1 MISSAYQYYVTTYAG
16 KECSRY
22 DTHKRNELRNVY
34 NSIVRLN
41 KKSPLYKINLT
52 ENVQCFAIDLK
63 ESSRAFRNVL
73 LDTAGEEDAFMQKA
87 AYSSDEDILEAT
99 YIGDDASSE
108 TEGAA
113 YDIDVMQLATA
124 QVNTGDFVASN
135 RLDLKPDQ
143 YSFDLVVGDSSYEFQ
158 FKVSENH
165 TNLQVQEKLAHLIN
179 RSNVGL
185 SAEVLKDGNGSSA
198 LEITAV
204 QPGYSD
210 YRGYAFKITDDNT
223 SKARGSVELFGL
235 NNVSQPASNAQIKV
249 NGMDMTSS
257 SNTLSIGKM
266 FSVTLK
272 DVTEPGHPVEI
283 GMKRSVSTVIKNMT
297 RLADSFNS
305 LHALADGSS
314 SENAV
319 SNDKLLKDLNYITQ
333 RFRNTLDSSG
343 LMVQEDGTLK
353 PDEAL
358 IIQSAEDGT
367 MEANSEQIT
376 NFRNALLRQME
387 HISIDPMNYINKVM
401 ISYPNPVRPFN
412 NPYQTSIY
420 SGMIFNG
427 YI

>member
-1 MISSAYQYYVTTYAG
+1 MISSAYQYYITTYAG
-16 KECSRY
+16 KEYSRY

-63 ESSRAFRNVL
+63 ETSRAFRNVL
-73 LDTAGEEDAFMQKA
+73 LDTSDEADAFMQKA
-87 AYSSDEDILEAT
+87 AYSSDEDILEVT

-108 TEGAA
+108 AEGAA
-113 YDIDVMQLATA
+113 YDIDVVQLAVP

-158 FKVSENH
+158 FKVAEHH

-198 LEITAV
+198 LEITAE
-204 QPGYSD
+204 QTGYSD

-223 SKARGSVELFGL
+223 SKAMGSVALFGL
-235 NNVSQPASNAQIKV
+235 NHISQPAANAHIKV
-249 NGMDMTSS
+249 NGMDMTSP
-257 SNTLSIGKM
+257 SNTISIGKL

-272 DVTEPGHPVEI
+272 DVTVPGQSVEI
-283 GMKRSVSTVIKNMT
+283 GMKRSVNTVIKNMT

-314 SENAV
+314 QDAV
-319 SNDKLLKDLNYITQ
+319 GNDKLLKDLNYITQ
-333 RFRNTLDSSG
+333 RFRSTLDSSG
-343 LMVQEDGTLK
+343 LTVQEDGTLK

-376 NFRNALLRQME
+376 SFRNALLRQMD
-387 HISIDPMNYINKVM
+387 HISIDPMNYMNKIM
-401 ISYPNPVRPFN
+401 ISYPNPVKPFN

-420 SGMIFNG
+420 SGIIFNG